1 MATLSLSVQLSAGD
15 VRSLVGEGRREQSST
30 SQLLGRLRKAAEGF
44 IDPKVENEVSDYKG
58 VKAMKKVTQKVE
70 SIFKKPHMA
79 AGKLTLSER
88 KFEVCD
94 AVEKKEV

>member
-1 MATLSLSVQLSAGD
+1 MP
-15 VRSLVGEGRREQSST
+15 
-30 SQLLGRLRKAAEGF
+30 QLLGRLRKMAECF

-58 VKAMKKVTQKVE
+58 VKAMKKVTQKLE
-70 SIFKKPHMA
+70 SIFKKWHRA
-79 AGKLTLSER
+79 AGKLTLIER